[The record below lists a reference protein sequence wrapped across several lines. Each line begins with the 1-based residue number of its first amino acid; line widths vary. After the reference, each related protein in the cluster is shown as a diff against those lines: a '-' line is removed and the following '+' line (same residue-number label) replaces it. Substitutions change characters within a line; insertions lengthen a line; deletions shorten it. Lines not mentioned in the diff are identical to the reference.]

1 MSAAVMSNYYS
12 SQLQVHNWMLAQMS
26 SNNNNYP
33 PPPPEHQHYNALYAT
48 QPGAQQL
55 LDPAQQD
62 QLQFSNL
69 NQPIYP
75 KVETLPP
82 SNHHSPAP
90 QHVQTLAQGLHDHSP
105 LDEHQHR
112 QMHHTVHALQQPTPV
127 TSHPTSAAGHSNP
140 ATQTS
145 TPEQPQKTNRLRKAC
160 DSCSIRKVKCDE
172 TGPPCRACA
181 ALDIPCTFDR
191 PSRRRGPPNRH
202 AEAIKRRRLEEQ
214 AAASTPGSGMSSPSS
229 PTNAAHALAA
239 LSGHSSTP
247 LSAESIC
254 PIETLDLLIDDFF
267 TYIHPLCPFPHEPSF
282 REAWKRREDLTN
294 KSFLSLLASMIG
306 ALVASF
312 PRKPRLHLKAQK
324 RENMFPNH
332 MSLVQRCQ
340 KVCAVARGP
349 GYLESDH
356 LNVYDAATSYFLA
369 LTGVYT
375 FRWRLGRL
383 YFGECLTILRTLGL
397 HKAKAQSYARLGSLP
412 TAVGSHSN
420 NNGLENGNN
429 ELDNITLEMGRRIF
443 WTMFV
448 SVKSMEQL
456 GASFGELVI
465 PPPTHTEPYPPLPTE
480 VDDFCIYPTHTEQ
493 QPAGLVPMIA
503 GFNAN
508 VRVYSSYNAL
518 ATMEMAWG
526 IDAVVDWDRQKRVLH
541 ESLRRCKE
549 AMSNLPAEITV
560 QTNGGTPNQSNGFY
574 PAFAQPHL
582 GRDPAQSLM
591 SPSSRVTA
599 EQSPEDRRRS
609 QHEIQKANIYASSLA
624 TRSYLV
630 EKYWNLCEA
639 HQRSKQSQPG
649 SLPSSPGIGVMAAG
663 IDSMVPQMPTS
674 HYDMIESEMR
684 EERESIVKDLLI
696 VLGSIDQVN
705 MEPNADSF
713 VSHAHLD
720 EPMSFVLTQ
729 PCQTMKI
736 RSIASTLLET
746 PDQRKGQ
753 LAIQAQ
759 EYLSAFLK
767 ILMKLERVSPA
778 NSDSNDQPEDE
789 DAELRTWADLRE
801 YQMKFAQQGG
811 LLGLS

>member
-1 MSAAVMSNYYS
+1 
-12 SQLQVHNWMLAQMS
+12 MLAQMS
-26 SNNNNYP
+26 TYP
-33 PPPPEHQHYNALYAT
+33 PPPDGQQQQYNNLYPA
-48 QPGAQQL
+48 QPGAQQQL
-55 LDPAQQD
+55 LDPAQQE

-75 KVETLPP
+75 KVEAQHPG
-82 SNHHSPAP
+82 HSPSS
-90 QHVQTLAQGLHDHSP
+90 QHIQSLAQELQHHAAI
-105 LDEHQHR
+105 DEQQHR
-112 QMHHTVHALQQPTPV
+112 HMHHVTHQIQQPTPV
-127 TSHPTSAAGHSNP
+127 TSHPTSAGGLSNP
-140 ATQTS
+140 PTQTS

-214 AAASTPGSGMSSPSS
+214 QSAAASPAGMSGTSS
-229 PTNAAHALAA
+229 PASPTHAAQALAA
-239 LSGHSSTP
+239 LSGHSSAP

-254 PIETLDLLIDDFF
+254 PVETLDLLIDDFF

-294 KSFLSLLASMIG
+294 RSFLALLASMIG

-324 RENMFPNH
+324 RENLFPNH
-332 MSLVQRCQ
+332 MSLVHRCQ
-340 KVCAVARGP
+340 KVCAAARGA
-349 GYLESDH
+349 GYLESES

-369 LTGVYT
+369 LMGIYT

-397 HKAKAQSYARLGSLP
+397 HKAKGHGYNQMGNLP
-412 TAVGSHSN
+412 TAMGSHHS
-420 NNGLENGNN
+420 GENGA
-429 ELDNITLEMGRRIF
+429 EQSLDNITLEMGRRIF

-456 GASFGELVI
+456 GANFGELVI
-465 PPPTHTEPYPPLPTE
+465 PPPTHTEPYPPLPAE
-480 VDDFCIYPTHTEQ
+480 VDDFCIYPSHTES
-493 QPAGLVPMIA
+493 QPEGLVPMLA

-526 IDAVVDWDRQKRVLH
+526 IDAIVDWDRQKRVLH
-541 ESLRRCKE
+541 ESLRRCKS
-549 AMSNLPAEITV
+549 AMTDLPSDLTV
-560 QTNGGTPNQSNGFY
+560 QTCTGMGTLGQNNGFY
-574 PAFAQPHL
+574 PAFAQPQL
-582 GRDPAQSLM
+582 GRDPAASLM
-591 SPSSRVTA
+591 SPSSRA
-599 EQSPEDRRRS
+599 AQEQSPEDRRRS
-609 QHEIQKANIYASSLA
+609 QYEIQKANIYASSLA

-630 EKYWNLCEA
+630 EKYWNLTEA
-639 HQRSKQSQPG
+639 LQRSRSQTNPG
-649 SLPSSPGIGVMAAG
+649 SMPSSPGAGITAAG
-663 IDSMVPQMPTS
+663 IDGMIPQQPTS
-674 HYDMIESEMR
+674 HFDMIEQEMR

-696 VLGSIDQVN
+696 VLGSVDQVN

-713 VSHAHLD
+713 
-720 EPMSFVLTQ
+720 
-729 PCQTMKI
+729 TMKI
-736 RSIASTLLET
+736 RSIASTLLEV
-746 PDQRKGQ
+746 PDQRKGP
-753 LAIQAQ
+753 LAMQAQ
-759 EYLSAFLK
+759 EYLSEFLK

-778 NSDSNDQPEDE
+778 NSHSDEPEDE
-789 DAELRTWADLRE
+789 DAELRTWADLRD
-801 YQMKFAQQGG
+801 YQLKFAQQGG

>member
-1 MSAAVMSNYYS
+1 
-12 SQLQVHNWMLAQMS
+12 MLAQMNNQNNQN
-26 SNNNNYP
+26 SNGYP
-33 PPPPEHQHYNALYAT
+33 PPPPPPQQQQQQQDQHYNGLYLPQA
-48 QPGAQQL
+48 GAQQM
-55 LDPAQQD
+55 LDPSQQD
-62 QLQFSNL
+62 QLQFSSL

-75 KVETLPP
+75 KVETLPGTGH
-82 SNHHSPAP
+82 NSPAS
-90 QHVQTLAQGLHDHSP
+90 QHIQSLSHDLQHHPDDQPRHYISHVS
-105 LDEHQHR
+105 HQ
-112 QMHHTVHALQQPTPV
+112 LQQPTPV
-127 TSHPTSAAGHSNP
+127 TSHPTSAAGLSQP
-140 ATQTS
+140 PTQTS

-214 AAASTPGSGMSSPSS
+214 QNANTPGSGISTPTS

-254 PIETLDLLIDDFF
+254 PIDTLDLLIDDFF
-267 TYIHPLCPFPHEPSF
+267 TYVHPLAPFPHEPSF
-282 REAWKRREDLTN
+282 REAWKHREDLTN
-294 KSFLSLLASMIG
+294 NSFLALLSSMIG

-340 KVCAVARGP
+340 KVCAAARGP
-349 GYLESDH
+349 GYLESDN

-397 HKAKAQSYARLGSLP
+397 HKAKVQSYAQLGSLP
-412 TAVGSHSN
+412 TAMGSHSN
-420 NNGLENGNN
+420 GTDHAHEHSV
-429 ELDNITLEMGRRIF
+429 DNITLEMGRRIF

-448 SVKSMEQL
+448 SLKSMEQL
-456 GASFGELVI
+456 GANFGELVI
-465 PPPTHTEPYPPLPTE
+465 PPPTHSEPYPPLPAE

-493 QPAGLVPMIA
+493 QPSGLVPVIS

-508 VRVYSSYNAL
+508 VRVYCSYNTL

-526 IDAVVDWDRQKRVLH
+526 IDAIVDWDRQKRVMH

-549 AMSNLPAEITV
+549 AMSNLPAELSLRTDI
-560 QTNGGTPNQSNGFY
+560 GTPSQQNGGFY
-574 PAFAQPHL
+574 PAFALQPHI

-591 SPSSRVTA
+591 SPSSRTMTEQNA
-599 EQSPEDRRRS
+599 EERRRT
-609 QHEIQKANIYASSLA
+609 QQEIQKANIYASSLA

-639 HQRSKQSQPG
+639 HHRSRQSPN
-649 SLPSSPGIGVMAAG
+649 SLPSSPGAGITAAG
-663 IDSMVPQMPTS
+663 IDKMVPQIPSS
-674 HYDMIESEMR
+674 HYDMIEHEMR
-684 EERESIVKDLLI
+684 DERESIVKDLLT

-713 VSHAHLD
+713 
-720 EPMSFVLTQ
+720 
-729 PCQTMKI
+729 TMKV
-736 RSIASTLLET
+736 RSIASTLMDT
-746 PDQRKGQ
+746 PDQRKGP
-753 LAIQAQ
+753 LATQAQ
-759 EYLSAFLK
+759 EYLTAFLK

-778 NSDSNDQPEDE
+778 NSHADDSSDLEDE
-789 DAELRTWADLRE
+789 EAELRSWADLRE
-801 YQMKFAQQGG
+801 YQLKFTQQGG
-811 LLGLS
+811 FLGLS